1 MADQRPCSCG
11 GSNENCARCYGRGFI
26 EGGPALAGRKD
37 SIGILA
43 FGRRR
48 RKKGLSQSSSQ
59 SSASANPLS
68 PRAANQ
74 RPMKNCP
81 LCECQVRE
89 HKLQEHVDN
98 KCPKRPGRTD
108 RLKPRTLVVRV
119 PHGIAEVIQ
128 QLNTDR
134 LSKLGTRVAGP
145 KQSVKK
151 AQHSTGDAWPES
163 VPHEDKVE
171 VERWWDNLDA
181 TKNRGYPARE
191 EGRYGSYPSH
201 DGFDDESEP

>member
-1 MADQRPCSCG
+1 MDEVSLKG
-11 GSNENCARCYGRGFI
+11 GHREWNYKETAEKEKCSNEAPFQSATCAGINDSHAVSSHDREFDEELPTLQVPGSGTQTTKTSGQQMPPEAWQTKAPQTGR
-26 EGGPALAGRKD
+26 
-37 SIGILA
+37 
-43 FGRRR
+43 
-48 RKKGLSQSSSQ
+48 
-59 SSASANPLS
+59 
-68 PRAANQ
+68 
-74 RPMKNCP
+74 
-81 LCECQVRE
+81 
-89 HKLQEHVDN
+89 
-98 KCPKRPGRTD
+98 
-108 RLKPRTLVVRV
+108 LVVRV

-128 QLNTDR
+128 RLKTDG

-151 AQHSTGDAWPES
+151 AQHSTGDASPELDR
-163 VPHEDKVE
+163 HEGKVE